1 MTGGVRSMRTGTLST
16 MPRASSLLR
25 AFSLVPNVR
34 SKATSMLGGAIT
46 TVVMVMGTIAPAW
59 AAQATWV
66 GQLPRQTIVV
76 SERPLESAPITLPPS
91 AEQGEIANVR
101 WVFETDTPAP
111 TLKTWLC
118 HGQLCLP
125 LARSR
130 GETQRFSGRAT
141 SIPFRLR
148 FLWPPG
154 KHANGNR
161 VISGG
166 QLIVDYRQ

>member
-34 SKATSMLGGAIT
+34 SKATCMLGGAIT
-46 TVVMVMGTIAPAW
+46 TVVMVMGTIAPAS
-59 AAQATWV
+59 AAQSTWI

-111 TLKTWLC
+111 TLKAWLC

-125 LARSR
+125 LVRAR
-130 GETQRFSGRAT
+130 GETQRFAGRAA
-141 SIPFRLR
+141 SLPFRLR
-148 FLWPPG
+148 FLLPPG
-154 KHANGNR
+154 EHANGNR
-161 VISGG
+161 VISSG